1 MQLLEKPITLT
12 VEIDQML
19 RKELIKM
26 ADYKGITLANYVIE
40 AIKLQ
45 LNHDKGNQFAEKN
58 VAQASV
64 SPEEAARI
72 LKEFIAASDKA

>member
-1 MQLLEKPITLT
+1 MENPIALT
-12 VEIDQML
+12 VDIDQML

-26 ADYKGITLANYVIE
+26 DDYKGITLANYVIE

-58 VAQASV
+58 VEQASV
-64 SPEEAARI
+64 SPEEAAKI
-72 LKEFIAASDKA
+72 LKEFIAASDKV

>member
-1 MQLLEKPITLT
+1 LEKPITLT
-12 VEIDQML
+12 IDIDDGL

-26 ADYKGITLANYVIE
+26 ASYKGITLSNYVIE

-45 LNHDKGNQFAEKN
+45 LNHDKGNQFAENN
-58 VAQASV
+58 VAQSSV

-72 LKEFIAASDKA
+72 LKEFIDESDKS

>member
-1 MQLLEKPITLT
+1 MEKPITLK
-12 VEIDQML
+12 IDISDGL

-26 ADYKGITLANYVIE
+26 ASYKGITLSNYVIE

-45 LNHDKGNQFAEKN
+45 LNHDKGNQFAENN
-58 VAQASV
+58 VAQSSV

-72 LKEFIAASDKA
+72 LKEFIDESGKS

>member
-1 MQLLEKPITLT
+1 LENPITLT
-12 VEIDQML
+12 VDIDQLL

-72 LKEFIAASDKA
+72 LKEFIEASDKD

>member
-1 MQLLEKPITLT
+1 LETPITLT
-12 VEIDQML
+12 VDIDQML

-72 LKEFIAASDKA
+72 LKEFIAASDKD

>member
-1 MQLLEKPITLT
+1 MEKPITLT
-12 VEIDQML
+12 IEINDGL

-26 ADYKGITLANYVIE
+26 ASYKGITLSNYVIE

-45 LNHDKGNQFAEKN
+45 LNHDKGNQFAENN
-58 VAQASV
+58 VAQSSV

-72 LKEFIAASDKA
+72 LKEFIEESDKS

>member
-1 MQLLEKPITLT
+1 MENPIALT
-12 VEIDQML
+12 VDIDQLL
-19 RKELIKM
+19 RKEIIKM

-72 LKEFIAASDKA
+72 LKEFIEASDKD

>member
-1 MQLLEKPITLT
+1 MEKPITLT
-12 VEIDQML
+12 IDIDDGL

-26 ADYKGITLANYVIE
+26 ASYKGITLSNYVIE

-45 LNHDKGNQFAEKN
+45 LNHDKGNQFAENN
-58 VAQASV
+58 VAQSSV

-72 LKEFIAASDKA
+72 LKEFIDESDKS

>member
-1 MQLLEKPITLT
+1 MEKPITLT
-12 VEIDQML
+12 IDIDDGL

-26 ADYKGITLANYVIE
+26 ASYKGITLSNYVIE

-45 LNHDKGNQFAEKN
+45 LNHDKGNQFAENN
-58 VAQASV
+58 VAQSSV

-72 LKEFIAASDKA
+72 LKEFIEESDKS